1 MEALFKLV
9 NNFQRMRQGQILFKT
24 MSTNPF
30 LKDLVVNLN
39 TDKQLEFGE
48 LSDGTILRN
57 YSETS
62 QMIFGKPDRPIM
74 LKDTGQFWRSFE
86 VILDEHGFEID
97 GDSIKFGD
105 MGTVDLEDE
114 YGENIYGLT
123 DKNMNYFINALIP
136 HIQKTI
142 QKQITKGI

>member
-1 MEALFKLV
+1 MEALFKLA
-9 NNFQRMRQGQILFKT
+9 NNFQRLRQGQIFFKT

-30 LKDLVVNLN
+30 LKELVVHLN

-74 LKDTGQFWRSFE
+74 LRDTGQFWMSFE

-97 GDSIKFGD
+97 GDSIKVGD
-105 MGTVDLEDE
+105 KGIVDLEDE

-123 DKNMNYFINALIP
+123 EKNMNYFINALIP
-136 HIQKTI
+136 YIQKNI
-142 QKQITKGI
+142 QQQISRGM